1 MFPSPLRIC
10 RNFFFVSLEK
20 NMKSTK
26 KSLFFFKPGFY
37 GAMIGVSCALLA
49 QPACAD
55 DEIRVGAVLQVP
67 FSLRSNQQFF
77 DFSTIRVG
85 LTCQYAT
92 VEEDKVTI
100 TQHTTETYVDGVLDP
115 LRTSTTHTT
124 QYDDGNQVLGLEGN
138 IFVEVFNNW
147 NGSAELL
154 GFYGGNAVQGAFG
167 GGYSFSD
174 DFFLDAKVMLPYSEV
189 GLRFLGNPEIYGGV
203 KSLGLFE
210 PAKDVRRVVAPIHR
224 VDESI
229 D

>member
-1 MFPSPLRIC
+1 
-10 RNFFFVSLEK
+10 
-20 NMKSTK
+20 MKSTK
-26 KSLFFFKPGFY
+26 KSLFFFKPGFC
-37 GAMIGVSCALLA
+37 GAVIGVSCALLA

-100 TQHTTETYVDGVLDP
+100 TQHTTQMLLDGVPQGDP
-115 LRTSTTHTT
+115 EIYHTT

-138 IFVEVFNNW
+138 LFVEVFNNW

-210 PAKDVRRVVAPIHR
+210 PAKDVRRVVAPIR
-224 VDESI
+224 TINETSN
-229 D
+229 

>member
-1 MFPSPLRIC
+1 MASLIPSGR
-10 RNFFFVSLEK
+10 
-20 NMKSTK
+20 
-26 KSLFFFKPGFY
+26 
-37 GAMIGVSCALLA
+37 
-49 QPACAD
+49 QP
-55 DEIRVGAVLQVP
+55 P
-67 FSLRSNQQFF
+67 
-77 DFSTIRVG
+77 
-85 LTCQYAT
+85 
-92 VEEDKVTI
+92 
-100 TQHTTETYVDGVLDP
+100 TQP
-115 LRTSTTHTT
+115 STTTAT
-124 QYDDGNQVLGLEGN
+124 RCSALEGN